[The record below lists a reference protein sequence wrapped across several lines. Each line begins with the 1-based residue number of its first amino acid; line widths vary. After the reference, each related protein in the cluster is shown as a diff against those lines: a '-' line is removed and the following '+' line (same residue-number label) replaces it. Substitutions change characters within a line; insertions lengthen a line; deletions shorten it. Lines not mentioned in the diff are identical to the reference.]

1 MENIE
6 TPAKDRY
13 GLPKIGFVANLKGGV
28 YMKELQELL
37 SDTEHEP
44 TSQEIRERADAA
56 KILFLNKNG
65 YETDAR
71 KKAVTESTAI
81 YKAFDT
87 GYDLE
92 GQPIYGWFE
101 KNENGRFD
109 GVSWGTMQQLRA
121 YAQLKNKMSYLFK
134 MGDFYFENIDE
145 CQTFME
151 DIAQATIP
159 ESWKYR
165 NKTTVIKHP
174 ILKSYLETVFV
185 RLKKENKVLKSSDG
199 KYIIFNTNLL
209 NKFFQDIYI
218 IAEVHAADDIE
229 VYMKP
234 IRTSKESY
242 AELRRYGFE
251 GMVPEPPKFFDNVNE
266 VIFNTS
272 WMIDKNY
279 DSLTHIIEQ
288 RKDRFPANMRDQN
301 PYTLAR
307 KLYDAID
314 YAVAIAQRNYKYIVP
329 IYYPKYDRI
338 SFLMPIFLDGTYN
351 TSPDFALVLQTDAE
365 NKIYITRTILDL
377 ETGYQDARLVAKP
390 DESWLNPVTLK

>member
-92 GQPIYGWFE
+92 RQPIYGWFE

-145 CQTFME
+145 CQTFLE

-185 RLKKENKVLKSSDG
+185 RLKKENKVLKSNDG

>member
-71 KKAVTESTAI
+71 KKAVTESTVI

-121 YAQLKNKMSYLFK
+121 YAQLKYKMSYLFK
-134 MGDFYFENIDE
+134 MGDFYFEKIDE
-145 CQTFME
+145 CQTFLE

-165 NKTTVIKHP
+165 NKPTVIKHP

-185 RLKKENKVLKSSDG
+185 RLKKENKVLKSNDG

>member
-87 GYDLE
+87 GYDLG

-145 CQTFME
+145 CQTFLE

-185 RLKKENKVLKSSDG
+185 RLKKENKVLKSNDG

-329 IYYPKYDRI
+329 IYYLKYDRI
-338 SFLMPIFLDGTYN
+338 SFLMPIFLDGIYN

>member
-44 TSQEIRERADAA
+44 TSQEIRERADTA

-92 GQPIYGWFE
+92 GQPISGWFE

-109 GVSWGTMQQLRA
+109 GVTWGTMQQLRA

-145 CQTFME
+145 CQTFLE

-209 NKFFQDIYI
+209 NKFFQEMKMKCQVCANHC
-218 IAEVHAADDIE
+218 AE
-229 VYMKP
+229 
-234 IRTSKESY
+234 
-242 AELRRYGFE
+242 GF
-251 GMVPEPPKFFDNVNE
+251 K
-266 VIFNTS
+266 
-272 WMIDKNY
+272 
-279 DSLTHIIEQ
+279 
-288 RKDRFPANMRDQN
+288 
-301 PYTLAR
+301 YTNHS
-307 KLYDAID
+307 I
-314 YAVAIAQRNYKYIVP
+314 
-329 IYYPKYDRI
+329 
-338 SFLMPIFLDGTYN
+338 
-351 TSPDFALVLQTDAE
+351 
-365 NKIYITRTILDL
+365 
-377 ETGYQDARLVAKP
+377 
-390 DESWLNPVTLK
+390 

>member
-6 TPAKDRY
+6 TPANDRY
-13 GLPKIGFVANLKGGV
+13 GLRKIGFVANLKGGV

-87 GYDLE
+87 GYDLG

-145 CQTFME
+145 CQTFLE

-185 RLKKENKVLKSSDG
+185 RLKKENKVLKSNDG

-377 ETGYQDARLVAKP
+377 ETGYKDARLVAKP

>member
-1 MENIE
+1 
-6 TPAKDRY
+6 
-13 GLPKIGFVANLKGGV
+13 
-28 YMKELQELL
+28 
-37 SDTEHEP
+37 
-44 TSQEIRERADAA
+44 
-56 KILFLNKNG
+56 
-65 YETDAR
+65 
-71 KKAVTESTAI
+71 
-81 YKAFDT
+81 
-87 GYDLE
+87 
-92 GQPIYGWFE
+92 
-101 KNENGRFD
+101 
-109 GVSWGTMQQLRA
+109 
-121 YAQLKNKMSYLFK
+121 
-134 MGDFYFENIDE
+134 
-145 CQTFME
+145 
-151 DIAQATIP
+151 
-159 ESWKYR
+159 
-165 NKTTVIKHP
+165 
-174 ILKSYLETVFV
+174 
-185 RLKKENKVLKSSDG
+185 
-199 KYIIFNTNLL
+199 
-209 NKFFQDIYI
+209 
-218 IAEVHAADDIE
+218 
-229 VYMKP
+229 MKP

-242 AELRRYGFE
+242 TELKRYGFE

-288 RKDRFPANMRDQN
+288 RKDRFPAYMRDQN

-351 TSPDFALVLQTDAE
+351 TSPDFTLVLQTDAE